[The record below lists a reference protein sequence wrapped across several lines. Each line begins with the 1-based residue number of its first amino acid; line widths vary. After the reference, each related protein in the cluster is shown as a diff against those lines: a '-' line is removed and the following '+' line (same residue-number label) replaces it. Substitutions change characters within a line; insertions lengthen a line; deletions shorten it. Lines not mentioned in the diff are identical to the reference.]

1 MGLTFFCDTSRRVFL
16 LKNFNRF
23 ISEFFNIFVGNSTRR
38 CHSQE
43 SVDDLFENSNSELRV
58 NDTVSNVNV
67 SDSDAHNN
75 LPLLCDSGCG
85 VVLGDGVPRLRVFF
99 IDSRGGQRSEDSQN
113 ESAEKG

>member
-1 MGLTFFCDTSRRVFL
+1 MNLTFFCNTGGWIFL

-23 ISEFFNIFVGNSTRR
+23 VSEFFNIFVGNSSRR

-43 SVDDLFENSNSELRV
+43 SVNDLFENSNSKLRV
-58 NDTVSNVNV
+58 NDSVSNVNV

-75 LPLLCDSGCG
+75 LPLLCDSSCG

-99 IDSRGGQRSEDSQN
+99 IDSSGGQRSEDSQN
-113 ESAEKG
+113 ESD